1 MPFFPQYR
9 LSHLTQAYLLHFGAV
24 WALDSRERPYHH
36 NSLRDLEP
44 RQLFQATRPQARLI
58 HLRPGRRLNESYRHR
73 VGHPSRSRHNLY
85 SCHASLRLND
95 SLDLLRADQEATKT
109 YGVANSRFV
118 DEVGASQGCDI
129 ARAEHA
135 VSIDRAFGCR
145 RIFQILG
152 EARRCVDPQLAGRA
166 ERQRVPGLRIAYRK
180 PGLTAYGHTASEQ
193 AVLTLPDREQR
204 LHFGTAVEAMGLHAQ
219 RLRGRDRG
227 RGGGMKRGKT
237 GEAHRVETASDE
249 RSGNAAE
256 HIVAADHVG
265 DPVLT
270 DQPDRRLTVEL
281 CEAYDMSAASNRGH
295 RRSVA
300 EGAAE
305 RYRPEQRR
313 IRCIQSDTAGGA
325 PGGAPPSLLV
335 LPGPVFAP
343 RGAPRGRSV
352 Y

>member
-24 WALDSRERPYHH
+24 WALDSRERFYHH
-36 NSLRDLEP
+36 NPLRDLEP
-44 RQLFQATRPQARLI
+44 RQLFQATRSQARLI
-58 HLRPGRRLNESYRHR
+58 HLCPGRRLNESYRHR
-73 VGHPSRSRHNLY
+73 VRHPSRSRHNLY
-85 SCHASLRLND
+85 SCHARLRLND

-109 YGVANSRFV
+109 YGIANSRFV
-118 DEVGASQGCDI
+118 DEVGGSQACEI

-135 VSIDRAFGCR
+135 VSVDRAFGCR

-166 ERQRVPGLRIAYRK
+166 GWQRVPGLRIAYRK

-193 AVLTLPDREQR
+193 AVLTLRDREQR
-204 LHFGTAVEAMGLHAQ
+204 LHFGTAVEPMGLHAQ
-219 RLRGRDRG
+219 RLRSRDRG

-237 GEAHRVETASDE
+237 GEAHRVETASDG

-265 DPVLT
+265 DQVLT

-281 CEAYDMSAASNRGH
+281 CEAYDMSAASYRRARH
-295 RRSVA
+295 RRRPPHPLHPV
-300 EGAAE
+300 
-305 RYRPEQRR
+305 RYGGRR
-313 IRCIQSDTAGGA
+313 LWRA
-325 PGGAPPSLLV
+325 L
-335 LPGPVFAP
+335 
-343 RGAPRGRSV
+343 R
-352 Y
+352 